1 MTELSDIYTETL
13 GIKKTLLVEKRR
25 KEMWRTD
32 KTIHGENKKRPF
44 SIRIMRRSEQFY
56 LKSTRKE

>member
-32 KTIHGENKKRPF
+32 KTIPGEKKKKTILYKNYETFRAVLP
-44 SIRIMRRSEQFY
+44 Q
-56 LKSTRKE
+56 KH

>member
-1 MTELSDIYTETL
+1 MTELSDIYTETV

-32 KTIHGENKKRPF
+32 KTIQGEKNKKKDH
-44 SIRIMRRSEQFY
+44 S
-56 LKSTRKE
+56 L